1 MYYMLCLRLQ
11 DMGTVVMGKV
21 ESGGVMKGAS
31 LLLMPNRVSVSFCV
45 KLQYIAEYE
54 YICSA
59 LQVVVE
65 VLGVNRVEEEVP
77 VAYSGDNVKL
87 KLKGIEEEVHV
98 GGVCVCV
105 LCVHICVCARAYC
118 VCICVFVCVSCE
130 HNVTVC
136 FVCVCVCVCVCAC
149 ACVRVCTCTCVHGM
163 CSKFREMIQDM
174 FLTTLHA

>member
-1 MYYMLCLRLQ
+1 MFL
-11 DMGTVVMGKV
+11 
-21 ESGGVMKGAS
+21 
-31 LLLMPNRVSVSFCV
+31 FCV

-105 LCVHICVCARAYC
+105 YC
-118 VCICVFVCVSCE
+118 VCLLYTSPSPRD
-130 HNVTVC
+130 
-136 FVCVCVCVCVCAC
+136 A
-149 ACVRVCTCTCVHGM
+149 
-163 CSKFREMIQDM
+163 
-174 FLTTLHA
+174 TLSRMPSSA

>member
-105 LCVHICVCARAYC
+105 CIVCAYLCVCTRILCVYL
-118 VCICVFVCVSCE
+118 
-130 HNVTVC
+130 C
-136 FVCVCVCVCVCAC
+136 FCVCVV
-149 ACVRVCTCTCVHGM
+149 
-163 CSKFREMIQDM
+163 
-174 FLTTLHA
+174 